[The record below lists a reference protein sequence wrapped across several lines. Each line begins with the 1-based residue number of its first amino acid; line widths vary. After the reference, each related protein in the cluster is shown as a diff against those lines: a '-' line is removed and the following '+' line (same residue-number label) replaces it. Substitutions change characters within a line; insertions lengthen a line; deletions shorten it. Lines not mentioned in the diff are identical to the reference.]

1 MSQAEKKS
9 FDAQE
14 LLETL
19 QNLDFENVGGW
30 PLPIK
35 LGAAA
40 LVFVAV
46 LAAGYF
52 LSIVDQ
58 NSQLERFRAEER
70 NLMQQYEKKAFTAQN
85 LEQYKKQMVD
95 MEEMF
100 GSLLSQLPKDT
111 EVPGLLEDITHT
123 GLGSG
128 LEIDRI
134 ELGTVVEREFYAELP
149 IKMLVRGDYH
159 GFGSFVSGVAAL
171 PRIVTLD
178 DFVIKPVNQSAN
190 RFLEMSISA
199 KTYRYASGSADAKK
213 AATPPARGR
222 K

>member
-1 MSQAEKKS
+1 MSKAERKG
-9 FDAQE
+9 FDPQE
-14 LLETL
+14 LMETL

-35 LGAAA
+35 LGAAV
-40 LVFVAV
+40 LVFVGV

-52 LSIVDQ
+52 FKIVEQKASYD
-58 NSQLERFRAEER
+58 RFLRTEAE
-70 NLMQQYEKKAFTAQN
+70 LMQQYEKKAFTAQN

-100 GSLLSQLPKDT
+100 GSLLSQLPRDT

-128 LEIDRI
+128 LEIERI
-134 ELGTVVEREFYAELP
+134 ELGNVVEREFYAELP
-149 IKMLVRGDYH
+149 IQMRVRGDFH

-171 PRIVTLD
+171 PRIVTLG
-178 DFVIKPVNQSAN
+178 DFSIKPVGQSAH
-190 RFLEMSISA
+190 RLLEMQISA
-199 KTYRYASGSADAKK
+199 KTYRYASGPAKPEP
-213 AATPPARGR
+213 APAPARGVR
-222 K
+222 R